1 MRLFFATLLAFSA
14 IAVHAESANDPVKI
28 SMSWDVSI
36 DANGHVADLKAT
48 SNKNTQ
54 DAPQIRAQVEDA
66 VRGWQFSAG
75 KASVA
80 TTHLTVDLSL
90 IPQGTDGLGVRV
102 DHAYTGGSIV
112 QPMSPPH
119 YPRASINARHEGKVV
134 LRLDYDAAGNSTSAG
149 IDASSTNIDQELVNV
164 SIDTARTWKF
174 QPETVDGRGVAGTIY
189 FPFCFTLKRAAKGT
203 QPPEKYHGCK
213 FTTTSKYGANG
224 EEHVFGLNPSVKL
237 TTDVEGKIL

>member
-14 IAVHAESANDPVKI
+14 IAVHAESANDPVEI
-28 SMSWDVSI
+28 SVSWDVSI
-36 DANGHVADLKAT
+36 DANGHVTELKAT

-75 KASVA
+75 QASVA
-80 TTHLTVDLSL
+80 TTRLNIDLSL
-90 IPQGTDGLGVRV
+90 ITQGTDGLSVRV

-112 QPMSPPH
+112 QPISPPH

-134 LRLDYDAAGNSTSAG
+134 LRLDYDAAGNSTGAS
-149 IDASSTNIDQELVNV
+149 IDASSINIDQELVNV

-189 FPFCFTLKRAAKGT
+189 FPFCFTLRRAATST
-203 QPPEKYHGCK
+203 QPPEKYRACK
-213 FTTTSKYGANG
+213 DTTTSKYGTNG
-224 EEHVFGLNPSVKL
+224 EEHVFGLDPTVKL
-237 TTDVEGKIL
+237 TTDVEDKIL

>member
-1 MRLFFATLLAFSA
+1 MRLFLATLLAFSA

-36 DANGHVADLKAT
+36 DATGHVTDLKAT
-48 SNKNTQ
+48 SNKNAQ

-66 VRGWQFSAG
+66 VRDWQFSAG
-75 KASVA
+75 RASVA
-80 TTHLTVDLSL
+80 TTRLNVDLSL
-90 IPQGTDGLGVRV
+90 IKQGVDGLSVRV

-112 QPMSPPH
+112 QPISPPQ
-119 YPRASINARHEGKVV
+119 YPRASSKAGHEGKVI
-134 LRLDYDAAGNSTSAG
+134 LRLDYDAAGNSTNAG
-149 IDASSTNIDQELVNV
+149 IDVASANIDQELVNAG
-164 SIDTARTWKF
+164 IDQARTWKF

-189 FPFCFTLKRAAKGT
+189 FPFCFTLRRPAKGM

-224 EEHVFGLNPSVKL
+224 EEHVFGLNPNVKL

>member
-14 IAVHAESANDPVKI
+14 IAVHAESANDPVEI
-28 SMSWDVSI
+28 SVSWDVSI
-36 DANGHVADLKAT
+36 DANGHVTELKAT

-75 KASVA
+75 QASTA
-80 TTHLTVDLSL
+80 TTRLNVDLSL
-90 IPQGTDGLGVRV
+90 ITQGAAGLSVRV

-112 QPMSPPH
+112 QPISPPH

-134 LRLDYDAAGNSTSAG
+134 LRLDYDAAGNSTNAG
-149 IDASSTNIDQELVNV
+149 IDAASANIDQELVNA
-164 SIDTARTWKF
+164 SIDQARTWKF
-174 QPETVDGRGVAGTIY
+174 QPETVDARGVAGTIY
-189 FPFCFTLKRAAKGT
+189 FPFCFTLKRPTKGE

-224 EEHVFGLNPSVKL
+224 EEHVFGLNPTVKL